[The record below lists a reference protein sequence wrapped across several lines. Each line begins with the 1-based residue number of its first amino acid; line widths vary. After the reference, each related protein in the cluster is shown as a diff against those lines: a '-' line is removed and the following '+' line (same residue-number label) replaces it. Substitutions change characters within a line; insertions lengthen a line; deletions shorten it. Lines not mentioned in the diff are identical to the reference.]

1 MKKIF
6 AFILLF
12 ALSNIAHPA
21 GSNST
26 TFIVDF
32 SGVINAITNL
42 PNSIVQSFFTYTVS
56 GLNASSQQL
65 VDSSF
70 KFMFSSPNPTWFCS
84 PYNGIM
90 AILETLYSLM
100 LMGVALFFM
109 LRSNDAEGRAAAK
122 SWLQNMLIMIVLLSF
137 SFQIFQMLLDF
148 NTSLAASFASASMK
162 SIFQTPTN
170 FASPIFALVILI
182 PSIGGMLITMLTLL
196 MRYLLIPFLLFLFPF
211 AIFLYFTPFTQRWGR
226 AFLAVIAA
234 IVLMTSLDGLI
245 LLGLSSLF
253 NSPDPNLLDPLA
265 HAFAVFAGFAV
276 MGIANLAI
284 FVLALLSIV
293 FQNNSVKTAVG
304 LAVAG
309 KALARAR

>member
-1 MKKIF
+1 MRKIF
-6 AFILLF
+6 VLILLF
-12 ALSNIAHPA
+12 SLSNIAHPA
-21 GSNST
+21 GGNST
-26 TFIVDF
+26 IIIDF

-56 GLNASSQQL
+56 GLSASSQQL

-70 KFMFSSPNPTWFCS
+70 KFMFSSPDPNWFCS

-122 SWLQNMLIMIVLLSF
+122 SWLQNMLIMVVLLSF
-137 SFQIFQMLLDF
+137 SFQIFQMLLGF
-148 NTSLAASFASASMK
+148 NTNLATSFARASMK
-162 SIFQTPTN
+162 SLFQTPAN
-170 FASPIFALVILI
+170 FASAVFALVILVF
-182 PSIGGMLITMLTLL
+182 SIAGMFLTMITLL

-226 AFLAVIAA
+226 TFLAVIAA
-234 IVLMTSLDGLI
+234 IVLMTSFDALI

-265 HAFAVFAGFAV
+265 HAFAVLFGFALL
-276 MGIANLAI
+276 GIANLAI

-293 FQNNSVKTAVG
+293 FQNNSVKTVVG

-309 KALARAR
+309 KALTKTR